1 MTGAANIPELI
12 SHPGQGYCRPMICCL
27 RRAIRCR
34 STARLHPGSRVLCT
48 RAPEVLRTRRCRG
61 RRSEEEPRREGID
74 HSPDRAGGCTKAR
87 RPVRDR
93 ARHQWQEPGRASR
106 CPSGVGAQ
114 FAKISRNHDVAKA
127 IIYILRRWNALTR
140 FLNDGRSASRT
151 TLPKGRCAAC
161 PSGVSRGYFPVLTAA
176 ASARRSPPAL
186 ELVHQ
191 SARNRSLFEP
201 RHGLRRMLT
210 VVLLRSKLKRN

>member
-140 FLNDGRSASRT
+140 FLNDGRVCLSNNAAERSLRCVPLGRKSWLFSGSDRSGQRAAIASCIGIGAPICTKSQPVRTASR
-151 TLPKGRCAAC
+151 
-161 PSGVSRGYFPVLTAA
+161 PSAYAYCSST
-176 ASARRSPPAL
+176 
-186 ELVHQ
+186 E
-191 SARNRSLFEP
+191 
-201 RHGLRRMLT
+201 
-210 VVLLRSKLKRN
+210 K